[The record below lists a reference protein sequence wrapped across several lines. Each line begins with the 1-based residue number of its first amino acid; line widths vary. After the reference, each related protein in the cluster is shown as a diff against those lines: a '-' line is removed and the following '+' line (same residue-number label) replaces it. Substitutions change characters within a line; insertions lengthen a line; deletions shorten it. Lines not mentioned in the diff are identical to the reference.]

1 MSKYQQAYLEVVNQ
15 LTSVSEVE
23 KKRLL
28 SVFHKMEKQLKRDE
42 FMLMRIKKDKEIA
55 TNILNATIKDLE
67 NHKQDIQFANEQL
80 IQQKTII
87 EENLEKLERS
97 YKELEQFSYIA
108 SHDLKSPLRT
118 ISSFAQ
124 LLKRRY
130 YNKLD
135 EDANDFI
142 AFIVTGIKQMNDVI
156 TNSLEYARVGQ
167 QEAEPELIDLQKIV
181 KLVALNLKDD
191 IEKANAQIIFPK
203 TFPCIKGNS
212 TAILQL
218 LQNLISNAIKFCKI
232 TPVITLFYECL
243 DNNMVTFYLKDNGVG
258 IEEQYQEHIFLPFK
272 RLSTQAKP
280 GQGIGLAICKKIVDS
295 HGGEIRFTSVKNE
308 GTTFIFTLPLYNEA
322 AVLAN

>member
-1 MSKYQQAYLEVVNQ
+1 MSKYRQKYKETINQ
-15 LTSVSEVE
+15 LTTVSNVE
-23 KKRLL
+23 KQQLL
-28 SVFHKMEKQLKRDE
+28 SIFRKMDKEIARSE

-67 NHKQDIQFANEQL
+67 SHKREIQSANEQL
-80 IQQKTII
+80 IEQKTII
-87 EENLEKLERS
+87 EENLKKLESS
-97 YKELEQFSYIA
+97 YNELEQFSYIA

-167 QEAEPELIDLQKIV
+167 NEVEPELIDFQKLL
-181 KLVALNLKDD
+181 KLVTLNLKDD
-191 IEKANAQIIFPK
+191 IEKANAQVIFPDK
-203 TFPCIKGNS
+203 LPCIEGNP

-218 LQNLISNAIKFCKI
+218 LQNLISNAIKFCKT
-232 TPVITLFYECL
+232 TPIIELSYENSE
-243 DNNMVTFYLKDNGVG
+243 NNMVTFYLKDNGVG
-258 IEEQYQEHIFLPFK
+258 IEPQYQEHIFLPFK

-280 GQGIGLAICKKIVDS
+280 GQGIGLAICKKIVDN
-295 HGGEIRFTSVKNE
+295 HGGNIHFTSIPNE

-322 AVLAN
+322 VLLAD